1 MLRSTLAAALI
12 LWAGAVQ
19 AFPVEPLPVPAG
31 GEQFWGLGSTGIN
44 CYRAPCPWRGVF
56 RMNPDGTRD
65 RPLSGHDM
73 TELPLLEADKADR
86 TRIDGAFASGGCV
99 VAEGHFE
106 GETLVVARI
115 AGECHHWAPR
125 QPAE

>member
-19 AFPVEPLPVPAG
+19 ALPVEPLPVPAG

-86 TRIDGAFASGGCV
+86 TRIEGAFASGGCV

-125 QPAE
+125 